1 MLQNTVTAGK
11 ALDEAEKALIM
22 IHGRG
27 GSAENILSLSAELNV
42 QDFAL
47 IAPQAQS
54 GSWYPQSFLAPRTA
68 NEPSLSNALNQL
80 AQLVDILIEKGFAK
94 SQIYILGFSQGACL
108 SLEFAASHAARY
120 GGIVA
125 FTGGLIGEQIDHR
138 NYTGDFDGT
147 PIFIGSS
154 DPDFHVPVSRVQES
168 TAVLEN
174 MGAKVTEII
183 YRDMGHTITQS
194 EINRV
199 NKLIFS

>member
-1 MLQNTVTAGK
+1 MIQNTITAGK
-11 ALDEAEKALIM
+11 SLDEAQKVLIM

-42 QDFAL
+42 ADFAL
-47 IAPQAQS
+47 IAPQAP
-54 GSWYPQSFLAPRTA
+54 GNSWYPQSFIAPKSA

-80 AQLVDILIEKGFAK
+80 SQLLDLLIEKGFSK

-108 SLEFAASHAARY
+108 SLEFAASYAGRF

-138 NYTGDFDGT
+138 NYTGNFDGT

-154 DPDFHVPVSRVQES
+154 DPDFHVPVSRVHES

-174 MGAKVTEII
+174 MGASVTEII

-194 EINRV
+194 EIDQV
-199 NKLIFS
+199 NKLIFK